1 MNNLDKIF
9 NGIDTFTLLMY
20 ISLFL
25 SIAIFLSII
34 FGCTYKKRFERFEN
48 EDSTSSP
55 ESKKTKSI
63 KKSDKKPIDEE
74 DEEDEE
80 DKEDELSVEE
90 FKIIENLQSGKM
102 SEVDLEKLIKDN
114 VISTESIEKM
124 IKNVQTE
131 MFKNKKK

>member
-48 EDSTSSP
+48 EKSTSSP
-55 ESKKTKSI
+55 ESKKAKSI
-63 KKSDKKPIDEE
+63 KKSDNKPKDKEEEE
-74 DEEDEE
+74 DD
-80 DKEDELSVEE
+80 DELSVEE
-90 FKIIENLQSGKM
+90 SKIIEKLQSGKM

-114 VISTESIEKM
+114 IISTDSIEKM

>member
-48 EDSTSSP
+48 EDNTSSP

-80 DKEDELSVEE
+80 DELSVEE
-90 FKIIENLQSGKM
+90 SKIIEKLQSGKM

>member
-34 FGCTYKKRFERFEN
+34 FGCTYKKRFESFEN
-48 EDSTSSP
+48 EKSTSSP
-55 ESKKTKSI
+55 ESKKAKSI
-63 KKSDKKPIDEE
+63 KKSDNKSKDKEEE
-74 DEEDEE
+74 DD
-80 DKEDELSVEE
+80 DDELSVEE

-114 VISTESIEKM
+114 KISTDSIEKM